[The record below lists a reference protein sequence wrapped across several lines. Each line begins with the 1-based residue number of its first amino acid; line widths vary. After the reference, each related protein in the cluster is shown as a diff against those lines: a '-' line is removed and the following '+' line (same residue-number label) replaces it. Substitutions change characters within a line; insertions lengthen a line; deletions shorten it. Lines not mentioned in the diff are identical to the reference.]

1 MDFVLDYILEVRE
14 LFAGSFTMSG
24 LTMKP
29 PMQHESNCQIAVA
42 NDRDI
47 NQLCEVRWFT
57 GHSLSWL
64 LIAFPYRNMGV
75 RFRKTSLHSW
85 RLSSHLSK

>member
-47 NQLCEVRWFT
+47 NQLCQVW
-57 GHSLSWL
+57 
-64 LIAFPYRNMGV
+64 
-75 RFRKTSLHSW
+75 
-85 RLSSHLSK
+85 